1 MINFP
6 NNPTNGAIH
15 NEAGKS
21 WIFDGISWVVQ
32 PSPLPVGSAT
42 TLGAF
47 KVGNGLSVNPV
58 TGVLTVT
65 SAPALVGISTTGD
78 TVFNNLDVV
87 NLNVTGT
94 RTGELFGNQSTV
106 GSSGFLYN
114 VISFPREINLTE
126 HTTVAA
132 NMGDDITY
140 IKHEVLIVNDDV
152 DLTISGSTDFI
163 VGG

>member
-1 MINFP
+1 MAINFP
-6 NNPTNGAIH
+6 NNPSNGAVH
-15 NEAGKS
+15 SEEGKT
-21 WIFDGISWVVQ
+21 WIFDGITWVNQLV
-32 PSPLPVGSAT
+32 LPVGSAT

-47 KVGNGLSVNPV
+47 KVGSGLGVNPV

-114 VISFPREINLTE
+114 VISFPREINLSE
-126 HTTVAA
+126 HTTIAA

-140 IKHEVLIVNDDV
+140 IKHEVVIVNDDV

>member
-6 NNPTNGAIH
+6 NNPATGTVH
-15 NEAGKS
+15 NESGKS
-21 WIFDGISWVVQ
+21 WIFDGTSWVVQ
-32 PSPLPVGSAT
+32 LTLPVGSAT

-78 TVFNNLDVV
+78 TVFNNLTVT

-94 RTGELFGNQSTV
+94 RIGELAGGESTV

-114 VISFPREINLTE
+114 VISFPRTINVTE
-126 HTTVAA
+126 HTSVTP
-132 NMGDDITY
+132 NMLDDIAY
-140 IKHEVLIVNDDV
+140 VKNEEVLINEDV
-152 DLTISGSTDFI
+152 DLTISDGDFI
-163 VGG
+163 IFH